1 MFEENIDEKR
11 VVTDTNM
18 LLENVICPICYYIL
32 WKPIACGSCKNL
44 LCRKCSDKNSNLC
57 PFCRVTFQE
66 QSPES
71 NILSLLYNLRI
82 RCYNSSNGCTD
93 IVSYDLLE
101 QHENLE
107 CKYISKKCH
116 RCQQRVLIKNIDQHE
131 NLCEPIYRNECLQ
144 ERSNERVDHRQSIF
158 PMNQFLME
166 IFNSIFSLGQR
177 PRTTFRNNL
186 YQSAIF
192 NQHHQQNYLV
202 LFWILFK
209 LIVLKP
215 SIIHLVLLKFFI
227 FDMHSFS
234 NIVICILCYIAIWIC
249 FPFIRRHLI
258 LFVYSELSKNIICFV
273 LTSIND
279 TYFTLY
285 LMLTSFISILINLQ
299 LSIHDF
305 HLNNNFE
312 KSLLCILLDFILPKL
327 CLLMLRLFFEIL
339 PSFICTICWSL
350 MVIFTIGSLF

>member
-107 CKYISKKCH
+107 S
-116 RCQQRVLIKNIDQHE
+116 
-131 NLCEPIYRNECLQ
+131 
-144 ERSNERVDHRQSIF
+144 
-158 PMNQFLME
+158 
-166 IFNSIFSLGQR
+166 
-177 PRTTFRNNL
+177 
-186 YQSAIF
+186 
-192 NQHHQQNYLV
+192 
-202 LFWILFK
+202 
-209 LIVLKP
+209 
-215 SIIHLVLLKFFI
+215 
-227 FDMHSFS
+227 
-234 NIVICILCYIAIWIC
+234 IWIC

-258 LFVYSELSKNIICFV
+258 LFVYSELSKNVICFV